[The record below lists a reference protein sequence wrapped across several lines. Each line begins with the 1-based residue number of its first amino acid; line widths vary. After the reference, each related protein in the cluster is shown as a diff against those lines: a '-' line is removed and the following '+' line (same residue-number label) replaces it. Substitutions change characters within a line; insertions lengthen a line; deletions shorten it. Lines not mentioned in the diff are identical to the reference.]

1 MVNGGL
7 VITNDNCIGCN
18 KCISVCSCVGACR
31 SSEAEGRNRID
42 VDGSKCVAC
51 GACFDVCE
59 HNARE
64 FTDDTEE
71 FFNALKKGERIS
83 LLLAPAFKANYPG
96 EYEKVLGGLKGLGVN
111 RIISVSFGA
120 DITTWGYLNYIQKH
134 NFTGGISQPCPA
146 VVGYIERYIPELIPK
161 LFPVQSPMMCAA
173 IYARKVMGITDKLA
187 FISPCIA
194 KKLEMEEPA
203 NKGYIQYNVT
213 FSHLMEYVKKHN
225 IHGDLCSDEIEY
237 GLGSLYPMPGGL
249 KENVYWFLGESV
261 FIRQIEGEKH
271 MYEFLEKNKDRI
283 AKDKT
288 PYLFI
293 DALNCADGC
302 LCGTATEP
310 EISKTD
316 DALYNVLKI
325 REDVKKNS
333 LASAWSKKLSPKQR
347 LRKFN
352 HQFRNLDLNDYLRTY
367 ENLSAQCRNSIPSEE
382 QKQAIF
388 NSMNK
393 TTYETQHIN
402 CSCCGYDSCED
413 MVTAIHNGFN
423 KKENCIYYIKNQVEE
438 QRENAMMLAK
448 ENEEEKEIVKQQGE
462 NIIVTV
468 NEINDSFE
476 VLHEAVDNMA
486 DGNASNA
493 EESTEIAKHMHEI
506 TDFCRDLNKSM
517 YEINDMIA
525 ELTHNNEDVVSIAEQ
540 TNLLALN
547 AAIEAARAG
556 EAGKGFAVVADEINS
571 LSMESSNATSKI
583 DAILKDIIETVDSTH
598 KVMEQN
604 NEVVNV
610 SSVRLEDTVKIFKA
624 MLKSSE
630 EVIGITGV
638 LKTELEDIVVIKEQL
653 LGVMKR
659 VDDSSKNF
667 MATTEGISASTEE
680 QVAGLANIV
689 KTMKDMQSGMEQLYN
704 VLHNGKE
711 NKEQPSA

>member
-7 VITNDNCIGCN
+7 VVTNDNCIGCN

-59 HNARE
+59 HSARE
-64 FTDDTEE
+64 FIDDTEE

-173 IYARKVMGITDKLA
+173 IYARKVMGIMDKLA

-213 FSHLMEYVKKHN
+213 FSHLMEYVKRHN

-367 ENLSAQCRNSIPSEE
+367 ENLSAQCQNSIPSEE

-438 QRENAMMLAK
+438 QRENAMMLAR

-462 NIIVTV
+462 NIIITV

-547 AAIEAARAG
+547 ASIEAARAG
-556 EAGKGFAVVADEINS
+556 EAGRGFAVVADEINNLATS
-571 LSMESSNATSKI
+571 SRDTASRSNASQGKILQYVSKI
-583 DAILKDIIETVDSTH
+583 IEDSQNLMDITTDINIRVDS
-598 KVMEQN
+598 
-604 NEVVNV
+604 
-610 SSVRLEDTVKIFKA
+610 LA
-624 MLKSSE
+624 
-630 EVIGITGV
+630 
-638 LKTELEDIVVIKEQL
+638 
-653 LGVMKR
+653 
-659 VDDSSKNF
+659 
-667 MATTEGISASTEE
+667 ASTEQIAASAE
-680 QVAGLANIV
+680 VILTTSDDV
-689 KTMKDMQSGMEQLYN
+689 KDRLGTLVED
-704 VLHNGKE
+704 
-711 NKEQPSA
+711 NKRLG

>member
-7 VITNDNCIGCN
+7 VVTNDNCIGCN

-59 HNARE
+59 HSARE
-64 FTDDTEE
+64 FIDDTEE

-213 FSHLMEYVKKHN
+213 FSHLMEYVKRHN

-367 ENLSAQCRNSIPSEE
+367 ENLSAQCQNSIPSEE

-438 QRENAMMLAK
+438 QRENAMMLAR
-448 ENEEEKEIVKQQGE
+448 ENEEEKEIVKKHGE
-462 NIIVTV
+462 NIIITV

-540 TNLLALN
+540 TNLLSLN
-547 AAIEAARAG
+547 ASIEAARAG
-556 EAGKGFAVVADEINS
+556 EAGRGFAVVADEINNLATS
-571 LSMESSNATSKI
+571 SRDTASRSNASQGKILQYVSKI
-583 DAILKDIIETVDSTH
+583 IEDSQNLMDITTDINLRVDS
-598 KVMEQN
+598 
-604 NEVVNV
+604 
-610 SSVRLEDTVKIFKA
+610 LA
-624 MLKSSE
+624 
-630 EVIGITGV
+630 
-638 LKTELEDIVVIKEQL
+638 
-653 LGVMKR
+653 
-659 VDDSSKNF
+659 
-667 MATTEGISASTEE
+667 ASTEQIAASAE
-680 QVAGLANIV
+680 VILTTSDDV
-689 KTMKDMQSGMEQLYN
+689 KDRLGTLVED
-704 VLHNGKE
+704 
-711 NKEQPSA
+711 NKRLG